1 MGTPNERPTVDESAA
16 SPERLGKVVPLRV
29 AAQPP
34 PPLEQLVEQTFRIA
48 IGMTALASEVLAE
61 AVARTLGRE
70 PFAEGEAPGD
80 ETARPASGVPL
91 VAGAAIGVAL
101 EGAKWGARA
110 ATTMVRSAELFFSL
124 LTSPGFVQEPLRQA
138 GDRLGGFDARWREQ
152 RPRDEE
158 AAAAFL
164 RLLVP
169 QVVDAALDQIDL
181 NELVAERIELD
192 RVIDRLDLDRV
203 IARLDIDAIVGPDRP
218 RPDPRTRRRSQAIV
232 ERVPVDEIVSRLDL
246 DAIVASVDLDQ
257 VVRRVDIQAV
267 ADRIDLQALVRRL
280 DLTAIASEVIEEL
293 DLMQLIQDAVGSMTN
308 ETVGGIR
315 VQSMNADRAISRLRE
330 RVLGRGGGGEPG
342 ATPPA
347 SEPSRP
353 GRRRPRTPDP
363 RTGRER
369 VRARRWPAGCRG
381 SAPASSPGSSRT
393 RSISW

>member
-1 MGTPNERPTVDESAA
+1 LDEGAV

-91 VAGAAIGVAL
+91 VAGAAIGAAL

-124 LTSPGFVQEPLRQA
+124 MTSPGFVQEPLRQA
-138 GDRLGGFDARWREQ
+138 GNRLGGFEERWREQ

-181 NELVAERIELD
+181 NELVGERIDLD
-192 RVIDRLDLDRV
+192 RIIDRLDLDQV
-203 IARLDIDAIVGPDRP
+203 IARLDIDAIVGRIDLDRILE
-218 RPDPRTRRRSQAIV
+218 RVDFQAIA
-232 ERVPVDEIVSRLDL
+232 ERVAVDEIVSRLDL
-246 DAIVASVDLDQ
+246 NAIIASVDLDQ
-257 VVRRVDIQAV
+257 VVQRVDIQAV
-267 ADRIDLQALVRRL
+267 ADRIDLQALVARL
-280 DLTAIASEVIEEL
+280 DLTAIAGEVIEEL
-293 DLMQLIQDAVGSMTN
+293 DLMRLIQDAVGSMTT

-330 RVLGRGGGGEPG
+330 RLLGRGGAPG
-342 ATPPA
+342 ATA
-347 SEPSRP
+347 SSEPSDPAAGQPTADEPADRP
-353 GRRRPRTPDP
+353 
-363 RTGRER
+363 
-369 VRARRWPAGCRG
+369 
-381 SAPASSPGSSRT
+381 
-393 RSISW
+393 

>member
-1 MGTPNERPTVDESAA
+1 MGTPNERRPVDESAA
-16 SPERLGKVVPLRV
+16 SPERLGKVVPLRI

-34 PPLEQLVEQTFRIA
+34 PPLEQLVEQTLRIA

-110 ATTMVRSAELFFSL
+110 ATTMVRSAELFLSL

-192 RVIDRLDLDRV
+192 RVIDGLDLDRV
-203 IARLDIDAIVGPDRP
+203 ISRLDIDAIVGRIDLDRIVEHV
-218 RPDPRTRRRSQAIV
+218 DVAAIV

-257 VVRRVDIQAV
+257 VVRRVDVQAV
-267 ADRIDLQALVRRL
+267 ADSIDLQAIIRRL
-280 DLTAIASEVIEEL
+280 DLTAISRDIIEEL
-293 DLMQLIQDAVGSMTN
+293 DLTQLIQDAMGSMTN

-315 VQSMNADRAISRLRE
+315 VQSMNADRAISRLRA
-330 RVLGRGGGGEPG
+330 RVLGRGGGGEPAATTPAVEPVDPG
-342 ATPPA
+342 A
-347 SEPSRP
+347 
-353 GRRRPRTPDP
+353 GD
-363 RTGRER
+363 
-369 VRARRWPAGCRG
+369 RG
-381 SAPASSPGSSRT
+381 SAGSEDRP
-393 RSISW
+393 

>member
-1 MGTPNERPTVDESAA
+1 VDESAA
-16 SPERLGKVVPLRV
+16 SPERLGKVVPLRI

-48 IGMTALASEVLAE
+48 IGMTALATEVLAE

-110 ATTMVRSAELFFSL
+110 ATTMVRSAELFLSL

-181 NELVAERIELD
+181 NELVGERIDLD
-192 RVIDRLDLDRV
+192 AIIDRLDLNRV
-203 IARLDIDAIVGPDRP
+203 VASLDIDAIVGRIDLDRILE
-218 RPDPRTRRRSQAIV
+218 RVDVTAIV

-246 DAIVASVDLDQ
+246 NAIIASVDLDQ
-257 VVRRVDIQAV
+257 VVQRVDIQAV
-267 ADRIDLQALVRRL
+267 ADGIDLQALVGRL

-293 DLMQLIQDAVGSMTN
+293 DLMHLIQDAVGSMTN

-315 VQSMNADRAISRLRE
+315 VQSMNADRAISRLRD
-330 RVLGRGGGGEPG
+330 RVLGRGGGPGETPAPPSDPAAGKSQADEPG
-342 ATPPA
+342 D
-347 SEPSRP
+347 RP
-353 GRRRPRTPDP
+353 
-363 RTGRER
+363 
-369 VRARRWPAGCRG
+369 
-381 SAPASSPGSSRT
+381 
-393 RSISW
+393 

>member
-1 MGTPNERPTVDESAA
+1 MVARRHRHRLAARPAQVMMGTPSERPTVDQGAA
-16 SPERLGKVVPLRV
+16 SPERFGKVVPLRV

-34 PPLEQLVEQTFRIA
+34 PPLEQLVEQSFRIA

-91 VAGAAIGVAL
+91 VAGAAVGVAI
-101 EGAKWGARA
+101 EGARWGARA

-124 LTSPGFVQEPLRQA
+124 LSSPGFVQDPLRRA
-138 GDRLGGFDARWREQ
+138 GDRLGWLDARWREQ

-158 AAAAFL
+158 AAASFL

-203 IARLDIDAIVGPDRP
+203 IARLDIDAIVARIDLDRILE
-218 RPDPRTRRRSQAIV
+218 RVDVQAIV
-232 ERVPVDEIVSRLDL
+232 ERVPIDEIVARLDL

-257 VVRRVDIQAV
+257 VVRRVDVQAV
-267 ADRIDLQALVRRL
+267 ADSIDLQALVRRL

-293 DLMQLIQDAVGSMTN
+293 DLMQLIQDAMGSMTN

-315 VQSMNADRAISRLRE
+315 VQSMNADRAIARLRK
-330 RVLGRGGGGEPG
+330 RLLGRGGGGEAGATTPAGEPNDPG
-342 ATPPA
+342 A
-347 SEPSRP
+347 
-353 GRRRPRTPDP
+353 GD
-363 RTGRER
+363 
-369 VRARRWPAGCRG
+369 RG
-381 SAPASSPGSSRT
+381 SVGPEDRP
-393 RSISW
+393 

>member
-1 MGTPNERPTVDESAA
+1 MGTPNERRPVDESAA

-34 PPLEQLVEQTFRIA
+34 PPLEQLVEQTLRIA

-110 ATTMVRSAELFFSL
+110 ATTIVRSAELFFSL
-124 LTSPGFVQEPLRQA
+124 LSSPGFVQEPLRQA
-138 GDRLGGFDARWREQ
+138 GDRLGGFEARWREQ

-192 RVIDRLDLDRV
+192 RVIDGLDLDRV
-203 IARLDIDAIVGPDRP
+203 ISRLDIDAIVGRIDLDRIVEHV
-218 RPDPRTRRRSQAIV
+218 DVAAIV

-257 VVRRVDIQAV
+257 VVRRVDVQAV
-267 ADRIDLQALVRRL
+267 ADSIDLQAIIRRL
-280 DLTAIASEVIEEL
+280 DLTAISRDIIEEL
-293 DLMQLIQDAVGSMTN
+293 DLTQLIQDAMGSMTN

-315 VQSMNADRAISRLRE
+315 VQSMNADRAISRLRA
-330 RVLGRGGGGEPG
+330 RVLGRGGGGEPAATTPAVEPVDPG
-342 ATPPA
+342 A
-347 SEPSRP
+347 
-353 GRRRPRTPDP
+353 GD
-363 RTGRER
+363 
-369 VRARRWPAGCRG
+369 RG
-381 SAPASSPGSSRT
+381 SAGSGDRP
-393 RSISW
+393 

>member
-192 RVIDRLDLDRV
+192 RIIDWTRPGPGDR
-203 IARLDIDAIVGPDRP
+203 DAWTS
-218 RPDPRTRRRSQAIV
+218 TRSWPGSTSTASSNASTCRRSWNGC
-232 ERVPVDEIVSRLDL
+232 RSTRSCPGSTSTRSSR
-246 DAIVASVDLDQ
+246 AWTSTRSCAASTS
-257 VVRRVDIQAV
+257 RRSRTGSTCRRWCA
-267 ADRIDLQALVRRL
+267 RL

-293 DLMQLIQDAVGSMTN
+293 DLMRLIQDAVGSMTN

-330 RVLGRGGGGEPG
+330 RLLGRGGGVGRDG
-342 ATPPA
+342 GTPA
-347 SEPSRP
+347 DDAERP
-353 GRRRPRTPDP
+353 
-363 RTGRER
+363 
-369 VRARRWPAGCRG
+369 
-381 SAPASSPGSSRT
+381 
-393 RSISW
+393 

>member
-1 MGTPNERPTVDESAA
+1 VDQGAA

-80 ETARPASGVPL
+80 ETARPATGVPL

-124 LTSPGFVQEPLRQA
+124 LSSPGFVQEPLRQA

-158 AAAAFL
+158 AAGAFL

-181 NELVAERIELD
+181 NELVAT
-192 RVIDRLDLDRV
+192 RVDLDRV
-203 IARLDIDAIVGPDRP
+203 IEEIDLDRVLDRLDIDAILNKVDFDRVVERIDVRALVERVPIDEIVSRLDIDAIVARIDLN
-218 RPDPRTRRRSQAIV
+218 QV
-232 ERVPVDEIVSRLDL
+232 VSR
-246 DAIVASVDLDQ
+246 I
-257 VVRRVDIQAV
+257 DIQAV
-267 ADRIDLQALVRRL
+267 ADSLDLQALVRRL

-293 DLMQLIQDAVGSMTN
+293 DLMGLIQDAVGSMTN

-315 VQSMNADRAISRLRE
+315 VQSMNADRAISRLRA
-330 RVLGRGGGGEPG
+330 RVLGRGGEGEPG
-342 ATPPA
+342 AT
-347 SEPSRP
+347 
-353 GRRRPRTPDP
+353 T
-363 RTGRER
+363 
-369 VRARRWPAGCRG
+369 PAGEPVDRG
-381 SAPASSPGSSRT
+381 AGEPDSTGPEDRP
-393 RSISW
+393 

>member
-1 MGTPNERPTVDESAA
+1 
-16 SPERLGKVVPLRV
+16 
-29 AAQPP
+29 
-34 PPLEQLVEQTFRIA
+34 
-48 IGMTALASEVLAE
+48 MTALASEVLAE

-101 EGAKWGARA
+101 EGARWGARA

-138 GDRLGGFDARWREQ
+138 GDRLGALDARWREQ

-158 AAAAFL
+158 AAASFL

-192 RVIDRLDLDRV
+192 RIIDRLDLDRV
-203 IARLDIDAIVGPDRP
+203 IARLDIDAIVGRIDLDRILE
-218 RPDPRTRRRSQAIV
+218 RIDVRAIV

-293 DLMQLIQDAVGSMTN
+293 DLMQLIQDAMGSMTN

-330 RVLGRGGGGEPG
+330 RLFGRGGADGPG
-342 ATPPA
+342 ATPPNA
-347 SEPSRP
+347 PSEPA
-353 GRRRPRTPDP
+353 GRRARRPPNPGID
-363 RTGRER
+363 RER
-369 VRARRWPAGCRG
+369 VRPADGPGDAGAARRRRLPVPRG
-381 SAPASSPGSSRT
+381 RDRSPGDRRRRGRRLLRRERQPGSSCTPGSSAGRRPPPCT
-393 RSISW
+393 SARSAGSCSSST

>member
-1 MGTPNERPTVDESAA
+1 VDQGAA

-80 ETARPASGVPL
+80 ETARPATGVPL

-124 LTSPGFVQEPLRQA
+124 LSSPGFVQEPLRQA

-158 AAAAFL
+158 AAGAFL

-181 NELVAERIELD
+181 NELVAT
-192 RVIDRLDLDRV
+192 RVDLDRV
-203 IARLDIDAIVGPDRP
+203 IEEIDLDRVLDRLDIDAILNKVDFDRVVERIDVRALVERVPIDEIVSRLDIDAIVARIDLN
-218 RPDPRTRRRSQAIV
+218 QV
-232 ERVPVDEIVSRLDL
+232 VSR
-246 DAIVASVDLDQ
+246 I
-257 VVRRVDIQAV
+257 DIQAV
-267 ADRIDLQALVRRL
+267 ADSLDLQALVRRL
-280 DLTAIASEVIEEL
+280 DLTAIASEVIDEL
-293 DLMQLIQDAVGSMTN
+293 DLMGLIQDAVGSMTN

-315 VQSMNADRAISRLRE
+315 VQSMNADRAISRLRA
-330 RVLGRGGGGEPG
+330 RMLGRGGGEPEQRTPPGDPVDPG
-342 ATPPA
+342 AGD
-347 SEPSRP
+347 R
-353 GRRRPRTPDP
+353 
-363 RTGRER
+363 
-369 VRARRWPAGCRG
+369 
-381 SAPASSPGSSRT
+381 SSPGPKDRP
-393 RSISW
+393 

>member
-1 MGTPNERPTVDESAA
+1 MDESAA

-124 LTSPGFVQEPLRQA
+124 VTSPGFVQEPLRQA
-138 GDRLGGFDARWREQ
+138 GDRLGGLDARWREQ

-192 RVIDRLDLDRV
+192 RIIDGLDLDRV
-203 IARLDIDAIVGPDRP
+203 IATPGHRRDRGPDRP
-218 RPDPRTRRRSQAIV
+218 RPHHRTHRRSQAIV
-232 ERVPVDEIVSRLDL
+232 ERVPIDEIVSRLDL

-267 ADRIDLQALVRRL
+267 ADRIDLQALVRSTRPHG
-280 DLTAIASEVIEEL
+280 D
-293 DLMQLIQDAVGSMTN
+293 
-308 ETVGGIR
+308 
-315 VQSMNADRAISRLRE
+315 RE
-330 RVLGRGGGGEPG
+330 RGDRGAQPHAADPGRDGLDDERDRRWHPRSEHERRPCDLASARTVAWAWGRRGRDSG
-342 ATPPA
+342 TPANTPSDPTDPA
-347 SEPSRP
+347 SPV
-353 GRRRPRTPDP
+353 RRPE
-363 RTGRER
+363 ER
-369 VRARRWPAGCRG
+369 P
-381 SAPASSPGSSRT
+381 
-393 RSISW
+393 

>member
-1 MGTPNERPTVDESAA
+1 MGTPNERPTVDEGAV

-34 PPLEQLVEQTFRIA
+34 PPLEQLVEQSFRIA
-48 IGMTALASEVLAE
+48 IGVTALASEVLAE

-70 PFAEGEAPGD
+70 PFAEGEAPRD
-80 ETARPASGVPL
+80 ETTRPASGVPL

-101 EGAKWGARA
+101 EGARWGVRA
-110 ATTMVRSAELFFSL
+110 ATTMVRSTELFFSL

-138 GDRLGGFDARWREQ
+138 ADRLGALDARWREQ

-158 AAAAFL
+158 AAASFL

-181 NELVAERIELD
+181 NELVAERI
-192 RVIDRLDLDRV
+192 DLDRV
-203 IARLDIDAIVGPDRP
+203 IARLDIDAIVSRIDLDRIVE
-218 RPDPRTRRRSQAIV
+218 RIDVRAIV

-267 ADRIDLQALVRRL
+267 ADRIDLRALVRRL
-280 DLTAIASEVIEEL
+280 DLTAIASEVIDEL
-293 DLMQLIQDAVGSMTN
+293 DLTQLIQDAMGSMTN

-315 VQSMNADRAISRLRE
+315 VESMNADRAISRLRE
-330 RVLGRGGGGEPG
+330 RLLGRGDGGAPGETPPNHSAKTAAGPGEPG
-342 ATPPA
+342 RGKP
-347 SEPSRP
+347 EDRP
-353 GRRRPRTPDP
+353 
-363 RTGRER
+363 
-369 VRARRWPAGCRG
+369 
-381 SAPASSPGSSRT
+381 
-393 RSISW
+393 

>member
-1 MGTPNERPTVDESAA
+1 MGTPNERTIVDEGAV

-124 LTSPGFVQEPLRQA
+124 VTSPGFVQEPLRQA
-138 GDRLGGFDARWREQ
+138 GDALGGFDARWREQ

-192 RVIDRLDLDRV
+192 RIIDGLDLDRV
-203 IARLDIDAIVGPDRP
+203 IGRLDIDALVARIDLDRIIE
-218 RPDPRTRRRSQAIV
+218 RIDVQAIV
-232 ERVPVDEIVSRLDL
+232 ERVPIDEIVSRLDL

-280 DLTAIASEVIEEL
+280 DLTAIASEVIDEL
-293 DLMQLIQDAVGSMTN
+293 NLMQLIQDAMGSMTN

-315 VQSMNADRAISRLRE
+315 VQSMNADRAISRLRA
-330 RVLGRGGGGEPG
+330 RVLGRGGGEPAAADEPADPG
-342 ATPPA
+342 AGDRDAGP
-347 SEPSRP
+347 EDRP
-353 GRRRPRTPDP
+353 
-363 RTGRER
+363 
-369 VRARRWPAGCRG
+369 
-381 SAPASSPGSSRT
+381 
-393 RSISW
+393 